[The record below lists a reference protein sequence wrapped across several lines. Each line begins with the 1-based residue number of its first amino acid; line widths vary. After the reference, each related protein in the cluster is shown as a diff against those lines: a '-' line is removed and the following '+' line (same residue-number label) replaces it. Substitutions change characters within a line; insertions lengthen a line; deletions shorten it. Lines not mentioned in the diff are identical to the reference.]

1 MNLAE
6 GLYWGDTHLHTTYS
20 TDAGMIGYRLGSDE
34 GTVSF
39 TRVLRENAR
48 RRQFLRRSSHGIPPH
63 HSCHSEPSHCSARDQ
78 MTLDVECVVDS
89 SVG

>member
-39 TRVLRENAR
+39 TRVLRENGR
-48 RRQFLRRSSHGIPPH
+48 RLRVSRCSSHGIPPV
-63 HSCHSEPSHCSARDQ
+63 HSCRSELSHCSARDQ